1 MSEINPVWT
10 TAQKLVESL
19 EPCDIIEIRYEKARP
34 PRSHFMFN
42 IRKGW
47 CVSVMPGVEQCN
59 SIQSNHLFPSDDDG
73 SGVYEGFKDAT
84 DFLGLAGKNLCRINN
99 LDDLAQSYSLTPRSR
114 KEALQIARAGLS
126 EGAVAAAIKT
136 KIPGDPSTGQ
146 DISKQFCLYWKYNG
160 AAKDADSGSKFLD
173 KTIAVCGLVL
183 VLLAAVVATTLSM

>member
-10 TAQKLVESL
+10 TAQKLLDSL
-19 EPCDIIEIRYEKARP
+19 EPCDIVEIRYEKARP
-34 PRSHFMFN
+34 PRSHFIFN

-47 CVSVMPGVEQCN
+47 CVNVIPGAECD
-59 SIQSNHLFPSDDDG
+59 SIQSHDLFPGDDDG

-84 DFLGLAGKNLCRINN
+84 DFVALAGRNLCRINN
-99 LDDLAQSYSLTPRSR
+99 LDDLAQSYNLTPRSR
-114 KEALQIARAGLS
+114 KEALQISRAGLAD
-126 EGAVAAAIKT
+126 GAVVVAIKT

-146 DISKQFCLYWKYNG
+146 DLSKQFCLYWKYNG
-160 AAKDADSGSKFLD
+160 AAKDADSGNKFLD